1 MVEPVDIL
9 FHCSI
14 LVTENNLKDTDKSC
28 LTDKPLME
36 LRNLIQMIYKTYKI
50 KTSQEIFEVYSGQTI
65 QKIKKQEIPARSMLI
80 LHQLELGLIDALIEN
95 VVIKDQYQW
104 VLLII
109 IFFLLFAN
117 ILSCLFNSF

>member
-14 LVTENNLKDTDKSC
+14 LVTENSLKDTDKSC

-36 LRNLIQMIYKTYKI
+36 LRNMIQMIYKTYKI
-50 KTSQEIFEVYSGQTI
+50 KTSQEIFEVYSGQTF
-65 QKIKKQEIPARSMLI
+65 QKIKNQEIPARSMLI

-95 VVIKDQYQW
+95 IVIKDQYQW
-104 VLLII
+104 VY
-109 IFFLLFAN
+109 
-117 ILSCLFNSF
+117 